1 MSARRAEL
9 QSLRESL
16 VKLSARA
23 TALHSTLQN
32 LQRSHAASGLS
43 LRRDWIEAASLMDSF
58 LQGSNDALSA
68 GDAAPARDLM
78 AKAER
83 QIERLESALR

>member
-1 MSARRAEL
+1 
-9 QSLRESL
+9 
-16 VKLSARA
+16 
-23 TALHSTLQN
+23 LHSTLQN
-32 LQRSHAASGLS
+32 LQRSQAASGLS

-68 GDAAPARDLM
+68 GDAATARDLM